1 MGAWVLLAAASVLE
15 IVWVIAMKYTDGF
28 TRMLPLAVMLVTM
41 AGSVGLLG
49 LAVRDIPIGTG
60 YAVWTGV
67 GAVGVAI
74 YGIAV
79 FAEPLTLLRIGGIAL
94 VVAGIVMLRAT
105 A

>member
-1 MGAWVLLAAASVLE
+1 MGAWVLLAVASALE
-15 IVWVIAMKYTDGF
+15 IVWVIAMKYTEGF
-28 TRMLPLAVMLVTM
+28 TRMLPLAVMLVAM

-49 LAVRDIPIGTG
+49 LAVRDIPVGTG
-60 YAVWTGV
+60 YAVWTGI

-79 FAEPLTLLRIGGIAL
+79 FAEPLTLLRVGGIL
-94 VVAGIVMLRAT
+94 TVVVGIAMLRVT